1 MKKEYWLNR
10 WKQEDTGFHQSEINP
25 YLSQYWPCLPH
36 TPGSTVFVPL
46 CGKSRD
52 MLWLRQQGHAVL
64 GVELSILAAQAFFTG
79 NGLIPHRAVHD
90 QFTSLKAGDIDILCG
105 DFFDLRAID
114 LTKIS
119 AVYDRAAL
127 IALPPEMRKRY
138 VDHLLHILPPDVH
151 ILLITLDYPAHEMP
165 GPPFPVPPDEVTA
178 LYRSNAVVTLLSQHD
193 VLAANPRFQE
203 RGLTRLQENIFLLK
217 THNANMKPDGP
228 ALTL

>member
-1 MKKEYWLNR
+1 MQKEYWLDR
-10 WKQEDTGFHQSEINP
+10 WKRKDIGFHQNEINP
-25 YLSQYWPCLPH
+25 YLGQFWQSLRLA
-36 TPGSTVFVPL
+36 PGSMVFVPL

-64 GVELSILAAQAFFTG
+64 GVELSIVAAQAFFTES
-79 NGLIPHRAVHD
+79 GLIPHCVMHD
-90 QFTSLKAGDIDILCG
+90 QFTSLKACDIDILCG
-105 DFFDLRAID
+105 DFFDLHAID

-138 VDHLLHILPPDVH
+138 VDHLLHILPSGVH

-165 GPPFPVPPDEVTA
+165 GPPFPVTIDEVTA
-178 LYRSNAVVTLLSQHD
+178 LYRSSAVITLLSQQD
-193 VLAANPRFQE
+193 VLAANPRFKE

-217 THNANMKPDGP
+217 TYTPI
-228 ALTL
+228 